1 MPVWLVRTTSNED
14 ETEASE
20 QWEVN
25 AETAHEAV
33 KAVTMRLRF
42 RPHQIEARLRPPE
55 AGEKAGAI
63 DLQPGEARRIQG
75 E

>member
-25 AETAHEAV
+25 AETAHDAV
-33 KAVTMRLRF
+33 KEVTTRLRF
-42 RPHQIEARLRPPE
+42 RPHHVEARLRPPE

-63 DLQPGEARRIQG
+63 DLQPGEARRIQP